1 MFKEIIQRT
10 EFTSD
15 IANEVFSNITC
26 DRFERDISFKA
37 TLRALLAPRMG
48 QGDNIHLN
56 FTSYTYSSRD
66 LQSVDTAEA
75 LSAVTPFDP
84 GACSDRITIINFRH
98 TEQESNYAWMELIK
112 STFVSKY
119 DGWVQ
124 VEKVTDFFRKTFY
137 VLCYINPHSRS
148 VAIYTEGI
156 DVRKMHYLQ
165 CSILAFLPWY
175 FSPEDGL
182 TELELELV
190 NSLREKSANKY
201 MDCIAKIA
209 MQYDFR
215 SEHIR
220 RNLSGFEQRFD
231 IDERDREQETLE
243 RLDRDLRNIRA
254 QMETTYKARRE
265 SELRVLGLSEKIAN
279 ASEESELMDYFI
291 RNKNIEFDSMDNS
304 SLTFLT
310 HTYIEFFD
318 EDIAERVLRNKSS
331 YIYRPTHATRSDHQI
346 APEDMAML
354 INAVFIDRSLRMKV
368 CAAYTM
374 NHGYGRV
381 DGIRRHDYGR
391 TCDGYTPNPHIDQYG
406 CLGSY
411 EALINECLQN
421 HDYIGAIEQCIA
433 SCKSLNFS
441 DSAVME
447 EFMRRLYGTS
457 RYTECVNVRCVE
469 LPDGNVVTPWDAIE
483 FLKKDKEESSS
494 E

>member
-66 LQSVDTAEA
+66 LQSVDTTEA

-182 TELELELV
+182 TALELELV
-190 NSLREKSANKY
+190 NSLRERTPDKY
-201 MDCIAKIA
+201 MECIAKIA
-209 MQYDFR
+209 EQYDFR
-215 SEHIR
+215 TEQIR
-220 RNLSGFEQRFD
+220 RNLAGFEQRFEK
-231 IDERDREQETLE
+231 DEREREQYNLE
-243 RLDRDLRNIRA
+243 RIERDLRNLRA
-254 QMETTYKARRE
+254 QMETYYKARRE
-265 SELRVLGLSEKIAN
+265 SELRILGLTEKIES

-291 RNKNIEFDSMDNS
+291 RNKNIEFDSMDDS
-304 SLTFLT
+304 SLTFLA

-318 EDIAERVLRNKSS
+318 EDIAERVIGNKSS
-331 YIYRPTHATRSDHQI
+331 YIYRPAHALRSNHPID
-346 APEDMAML
+346 PDDMAML
-354 INAVFIDRSLRMKV
+354 IHAVFIDRSIRMKV
-368 CAAYTM
+368 CAAYTL
-374 NHGYGRV
+374 YYSTGRV
-381 DGIRRHDYGR
+381 DGIRRHEYGR
-391 TCDGYTPNPHIDQYG
+391 TCKEHTPNPHIDQYG
-406 CLGSY
+406 CIGSY
-411 EALINECLQN
+411 ETHINECLQN
-421 HDYIGAIEQCIA
+421 RDYIGAIEQCVA
-433 SCKSLNFS
+433 SCRSLNFS
-441 DSAVME
+441 DSTVME

-457 RYTECVNVRCVE
+457 RYSESVNVRCIE
-469 LPDGNVVTPWDAIE
+469 LPDGTVVTPREAVE
-483 FLKKDKEESSS
+483 LLKKEKEESSN